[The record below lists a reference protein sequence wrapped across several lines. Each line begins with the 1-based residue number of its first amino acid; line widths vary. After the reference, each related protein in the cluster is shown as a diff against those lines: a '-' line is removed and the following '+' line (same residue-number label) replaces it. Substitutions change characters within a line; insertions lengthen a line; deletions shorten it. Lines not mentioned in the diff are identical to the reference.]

1 MKPAPATPRNLAAA
15 GSLTDIAG
23 IEVGH
28 AHDLEA
34 LTGCTVVICRR
45 GAVAGVDVRGGA
57 PGTRE
62 TDLLDPVNMVQRV
75 HAVLLAGGSAFGLDA
90 ASGVVRYLEER
101 KVGFKTAAAPVPI
114 VPAAI
119 LYDLNL
125 GRRDRRPDAGMGYEA
140 CRAASRARIAE
151 GNVGAGAG
159 ASIGKIFGTALG
171 MKAGLGTASIKV
183 GSMTV
188 AALVVVNALGDVV
201 DPATGE
207 LIAGLR
213 SGRIGPLR
221 VGGAG
226 YLANTLH
233 VMKTLAGRTALGVAQ
248 HANTV
253 IGVVATNVQLDKAG
267 ATKVAQMAQ
276 DGLARSIRPSHT
288 MLDGDAIFALSTGRV
303 RGNVTSVG
311 AFAAEVTAQA
321 VLRAAT
327 LASSAGGLPGLADL
341 PAIPPARPRN
351 L

>member
-1 MKPAPATPRNLAAA
+1 MNPPF
-15 GSLTDIAG
+15 GSTGARTEGGRLTDVSG
-23 IEVGH
+23 LEVGH
-28 AHDLEA
+28 AHDLRA

-62 TDLLDPVNMVQRV
+62 TDLLNPVNLVQRV

-90 ASGVVRYLEER
+90 ASGVVRYLAER
-101 KVGFKTAAAPVPI
+101 KIGFKTAAAAVPI

-119 LYDLNL
+119 IFDLNV
-125 GRRDRRPDAGMGYEA
+125 GSRNVRPDAAMGYNA
-140 CRAASRARIAE
+140 CLAASTSRLAE

-159 ASIGKIFGTALG
+159 ASVGKIFGTALG
-171 MKAGLGTASIKV
+171 MKSGLGTASIKV
-183 GSMTV
+183 GSMV
-188 AALVVVNALGDVV
+188 VGALVVVNSLGDVV
-201 DPATGE
+201 DPATGA

-221 VGGAG
+221 VGGAK
-226 YLANTLH
+226 YLADTLA
-233 VMKTLAGRTALGVAQ
+233 VMKTLAGRTALGIAQ
-248 HANTV
+248 HANTA

-276 DGLARSIRPSHT
+276 DGFARSLRPAHT

-303 RGNVTSVG
+303 RGNVSSVG
-311 AFAAEVTAQA
+311 AFAAEVVAQA
-321 VLRAAT
+321 VLRAVR

-341 PAIPPARPRN
+341 APSARIRRS
-351 L
+351 